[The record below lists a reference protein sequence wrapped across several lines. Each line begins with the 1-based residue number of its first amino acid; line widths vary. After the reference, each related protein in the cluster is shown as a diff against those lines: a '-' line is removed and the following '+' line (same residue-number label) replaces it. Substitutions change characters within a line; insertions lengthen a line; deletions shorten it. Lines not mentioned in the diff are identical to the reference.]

1 MGGGG
6 HGDVGVRP
14 PEVDPHLEV
23 ADDHAEHGQ
32 EVGHQEK
39 HDVVPS
45 AIRHVTSQPLSGR
58 MQIFDYHDIATV
70 VELERKVCEDIR
82 ITEKVP

>member
-32 EVGHQEK
+32 EVGYQEE

-45 AIRHVTSQPLSGR
+45 AIRYVTSQR
-58 MQIFDYHDIATV
+58 
-70 VELERKVCEDIR
+70 
-82 ITEKVP
+82 